1 MGLTGFPL
9 SCSAS
14 ITCRGADKRVRWRP
28 VTENEEI
35 AHAISRLQAEFEDLA
50 VRGLRT
56 AGTQHLAPLKAMR
69 EEFERIGAAHLAG
82 RVARVITA
90 IEAEDSGAASA
101 LLQARTS
108 LRLFERVVS
117 LEAAAEHLRA
127 LLPRDETESPH
138 EPANEQ

>member
-1 MGLTGFPL
+1 MTL
-9 SCSAS
+9 
-14 ITCRGADKRVRWRP
+14 
-28 VTENEEI
+28 TENEEI
-35 AHAISRLQAEFEDLA
+35 AYAISRLQAEFEDLA

-90 IEAEDSGAASA
+90 IESEDNGAASA
-101 LLQARTS
+101 LLQAQTS

-127 LLPRDETESPH
+127 LLPENDDESVEETEDDD
-138 EPANEQ
+138 